1 MGMATATQQVVMTSQ
16 LNLARTAWRRLKIAA
31 LSLGSKH
38 LCPLCGWT
46 GSAFLTKPYPHKPAP
61 CRVCPQCRSFERH
74 RFSQTVLKDVLPPHA
89 DRVLHIAP
97 EPMVADW
104 LKGMARDYLSIDLA
118 SPLAMRHMDITA
130 LDLPDA
136 SFSLIY
142 CSHVLEHIP
151 DDAKA
156 MAELRR
162 VLRPDGLAVIMVPI
176 RAGPTYEDPAIVTP
190 AARLVHFQQED
201 HVRIY
206 GDDLVDRLA
215 AAGFAT
221 EVLRVSDYPAADAA
235 RMGWDYPSTR
245 EIFLARPLPALVEVP
260 SAPVQAA
267 LEPA

>member
-1 MGMATATQQVVMTSQ
+1 METETTTQQVIMTRQ
-16 LNLARTAWRRLKIAA
+16 RTLARRAWQRIRIAA
-31 LSLGSKH
+31 LSLGSTH

-61 CRVCPQCRSFERH
+61 CRVCPRCRSFERH
-74 RFSQTVLKDVLPPHA
+74 RFSQTVLNDLLPAHG

-104 LKGMARDYLSIDLA
+104 LKGFAKAYLSIDLA

-176 RAGPTYEDPAIVTP
+176 RAGATYEDPAITSP
-190 AARLVHFQQED
+190 QQRLIHFQQED

-206 GDDLVDRLA
+206 GLDLVDRLA

-221 EVLRVSDYPAADAA
+221 EVLRVSDYPAEDAQ

-245 EIFLARPLPALVEVP
+245 EIFLARPVPALARAVP
-260 SAPVQAA
+260 M
-267 LEPA
+267 PAELVPA

>member
-1 MGMATATQQVVMTSQ
+1 MGMEIATLQVVMTNQ
-16 LNLARTAWRRLKIAA
+16 LTLARNAWRRIKIAA

-61 CRVCPQCRSFERH
+61 CRVCPDCRSFERH
-74 RFSQTVLKDVLPPHA
+74 RFSQTVLKDMLPEYG
-89 DRVLHIAP
+89 DTVLHIAP

-104 LKGMARDYLSIDLA
+104 LQGFAGNYLSIDLS

-136 SFSLIY
+136 RFSLIY

-176 RAGPTYEDPAIVTP
+176 RPGATYEDPAIVSP
-190 AARLVHFQQED
+190 EQRLLHFQQED

-206 GDDLVDRLA
+206 GLDLVDRLA

-221 EVLRVSDYPAADAA
+221 EVLRVSDYPADDAQ

-245 EIFLARPLPALVEVP
+245 EIFLARPVAAPAEVQPAAARPALV
-260 SAPVQAA
+260 
-267 LEPA
+267 PA